1 MSLLPFELV
10 NRVLYFAS
18 IHNDKKYIPEF
29 DKTGKLQWKLNFKHT
44 MFDRLVGLYTYR
56 ALNRVKD
63 YTRVWIVPSFGM
75 TDLYTGRAFPLCQT
89 ATSYSEFLS
98 LEHIGLGNGS
108 NDVWPNGALITYSK
122 PTGMEGNCVF
132 VNGTLYSNMP
142 FGMHGDMLPALVDI
156 DTVRT
161 VGNENGTELVLGVNT
176 SQYWQFNPVLMINEY
191 IINVGLNM
199 EDGPEENEADADGSM
214 MELLDTVEWDDESM
228 ETIAPHLIGFGNG
241 NYW

>member
-1 MSLLPFELV
+1 MSLLPFDIV
-10 NRVLYFAS
+10 NRILYFAS

-29 DKTGKLQWKLNFKHT
+29 EKTGKLQWKLNFKHS

-56 ALNRVKD
+56 AMTRVKD

-89 ATSYSEFLS
+89 ATSYSVFLS
-98 LEHIGLGNGS
+98 LEHIDTGNGN

-122 PTGMEGNCVF
+122 PTGLEGNCVF
-132 VNGTLYSNMP
+132 VNGTLYSNMA

-156 DTVRT
+156 DTVKT
-161 VGNENGTELVLGVNT
+161 VENGNGNGELVLGVNT
-176 SQYWQFNPVLMINEY
+176 SQYWQFNPVLQINEY
-191 IINVGLNM
+191 IINLDMGL
-199 EDGPEENEADADGSM
+199 EDGPEEVEEDVAGS
-214 MELLDTVEWDDESM
+214 TIEWEESV
-228 ETIAPHLIGFGNG
+228 IPHMIGFGDVG